1 MKKSLPFE
9 FILLGALWGSS
20 FMFMQV
26 AGAAFGVLPTAALRV
41 FIAATALL
49 VILKLSG
56 NLASLQRHWPKVF
69 AIGVINSAIPFVLF
83 SYAVMHIN
91 TGLTAIL
98 NATVPLFGALIAWV
112 WLKDK
117 LTPLRT
123 LGLLLGFVGIALLTG
138 DKASF
143 KPGGSGLAVLACLAA
158 ACCYGLAASLAKRF
172 LTDVHPL
179 ASATG
184 SQMGAS
190 VALALPCIL
199 TWPAQ
204 TPGAHAWG
212 AVLILGVL
220 CTGVAYILYFR
231 IITKAGP
238 TIALAV
244 TFLIPVFAM
253 MYGVLF
259 LDEHIT
265 LWMVLCGLITV
276 LGTALSTGMLK
287 WPSVKPRAT
296 AP

>member
-1 MKKSLPFE
+1 
-9 FILLGALWGSS
+9 
-20 FMFMQV
+20 MFMQV
-26 AGAAFGVLPTAALRV
+26 AGSAFGILPTAALRV
-41 FIAATALL
+41 FIASAALL
-49 VILKLSG
+49 LILKAAG
-56 NLASLQRHWPKVF
+56 QFASLRQHWPKVF

-98 NATVPLFGALIAWV
+98 NATVPLFGALIAWF
-112 WLKDK
+112 WLKDR
-117 LTPLRT
+117 LTGLRV
-123 LGLLLGFVGIALLTG
+123 LGLALGFMGIALLTG

-190 VALALPCIL
+190 LALLIPCLL
-199 TWPAQ
+199 TWPEQ
-204 TPGAHAWG
+204 MPGARPWLA
-212 AVLILGVL
+212 ALFLGVM

-231 IITKAGP
+231 IIGKAGP

-253 MYGVLF
+253 GYGSLF
-259 LDEHIT
+259 LGEVVT
-265 LWMVLCGLITV
+265 PWMVMCGLITV
-276 LGTALSTGMLK
+276 LGTALSTGMVK
-287 WPSVKPRAT
+287 WPSKVAKA
-296 AP
+296 

>member
-1 MKKSLPFE
+1 
-9 FILLGALWGSS
+9 
-20 FMFMQV
+20 MFMQV
-26 AGAAFGVLPTAALRV
+26 AGSAFGIMPTAALRV
-41 FIAATALL
+41 FIASAALL
-49 VILKLSG
+49 LILKAAG
-56 NLASLQRHWPKVF
+56 QFASLRQHWPKVF

-98 NATVPLFGALIAWV
+98 NATVPLFGALIAWF
-112 WLKDK
+112 WLKDR
-117 LTPLRT
+117 LTGLRV
-123 LGLLLGFVGIALLTG
+123 LGLALGFMGIALLTG

-190 VALALPCIL
+190 LALLIPCLL
-199 TWPAQ
+199 TWPEQ
-204 TPGAHAWG
+204 MPGARPWLA
-212 AVLILGVL
+212 ALFLGVM

-231 IITKAGP
+231 IIGKAGP

-253 MYGVLF
+253 GYGVLF
-259 LDEHIT
+259 LGEVVT
-265 LWMVLCGLITV
+265 SWMVMCGLITV
-276 LGTALSTGMLK
+276 LGTALSTGMVK
-287 WPSVKPRAT
+287 WPSK
-296 AP
+296 APKA

>member
-1 MKKSLPFE
+1 
-9 FILLGALWGSS
+9 
-20 FMFMQV
+20 MFMQV
-26 AGAAFGVLPTAALRV
+26 AGSAFGILPTAALRV
-41 FIAATALL
+41 FIASIALL
-49 VILKLSG
+49 IILKLSG

-98 NATVPLFGALIAWV
+98 NATVPLFGAIIAWL

-117 LTPLRT
+117 LSPLRM

-190 VALALPCIL
+190 VALLVPCIL

-204 TPGAHAWG
+204 TPDAHAWG
-212 AVLILGVL
+212 AAFILGVF

-231 IITKAGP
+231 IITQAGP

-259 LDEHIT
+259 LNEHIT
-265 LWMVLCGLITV
+265 LWMVMCGLLTV

-287 WPSVKPRAT
+287 WPYGKPNRAT
-296 AP
+296 L